1 MGQSVILNET
11 KKSRVTSPRAR
22 KTPPPYVRVDLPFLG
37 IVVTLLAIGLMML
50 FSASWDIA
58 WKMEKPISY
67 IFLRQLQ
74 WLALGVIIVAV
85 LAFWDYRWVK
95 KFAVLILAGTIVAL
109 FVVLIVGEVRL
120 GAARTLSDGSIQPS
134 ELAKMMIILYLSVW
148 LSAKQERLHDVSLGL
163 IPMGILLG
171 LVGGLIFLQPDLSAA
186 LTIFILG
193 GMMFFLAGGDAKQIA
208 VLVVIALLAGWIVVW
223 LNPTGNDRM
232 ATYLPG
238 MENPFAASY
247 HVQRAMGAFVNGGWL
262 GTGINNG
269 TVKLVSLPLPHN
281 DSIYAVIGEELGVWG
296 ASLMVVLY
304 SLLLWRVLVIAHNA
318 PDDLGRL
325 LAAGLGFWLTLEA
338 FFNMG
343 GLLGLLPFAGNALPF
358 VSAGGSNLLV
368 SLSVVGLLL
377 NISRHSIEK
386 RVSEERRAFSEII
399 SLRRWNGRR
408 RVSRARRTRSS
419 GR

>member
-1 MGQSVILNET
+1 
-11 KKSRVTSPRAR
+11 
-22 KTPPPYVRVDLPFLG
+22 
-37 IVVTLLAIGLMML
+37 
-50 FSASWDIA
+50 
-58 WKMEKPISY
+58 
-67 IFLRQLQ
+67 
-74 WLALGVIIVAV
+74 
-85 LAFWDYRWVK
+85 
-95 KFAVLILAGTIVAL
+95 
-109 FVVLIVGEVRL
+109 
-120 GAARTLSDGSIQPS
+120 
-134 ELAKMMIILYLSVW
+134 
-148 LSAKQERLHDVSLGL
+148 
-163 IPMGILLG
+163 
-171 LVGGLIFLQPDLSAA
+171 
-186 LTIFILG
+186 
-193 GMMFFLAGGDAKQIA
+193 
-208 VLVVIALLAGWIVVW
+208 
-223 LNPTGNDRM
+223 
-232 ATYLPG
+232 
-238 MENPFAASY
+238 